1 MCVSVVCMYV
11 RAHVCVYVCERVCM
25 CICVCGGGLIG
36 CERTRVCVSFIA
48 INNKTDALHYSQLL

>member
-25 CICVCGGGLIG
+25 CICVCGGG
-36 CERTRVCVSFIA
+36 VDWV
-48 INNKTDALHYSQLL
+48 